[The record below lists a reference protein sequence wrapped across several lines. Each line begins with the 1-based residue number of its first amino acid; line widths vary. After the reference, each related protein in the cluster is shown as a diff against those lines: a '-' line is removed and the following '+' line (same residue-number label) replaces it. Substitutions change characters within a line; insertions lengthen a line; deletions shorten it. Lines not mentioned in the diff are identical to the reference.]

1 MSNVK
6 YQKLTT
12 ESEGDSSSSDAITMN
27 PLLMMDG
34 STSHIENRATKDAG
48 TKVTTDESFRVKVL
62 FKEKSFDI
70 VGVTAES
77 TVQQLKEKIEKA
89 TNVSANIQRLI
100 YAGKNLKPD
109 NQSLNSFKITDNVSV
124 HLFPLPIP
132 QASRVVADTTNN
144 PHHVSGIN
152 VVSTNS
158 AVINA
163 VSVSSQNDTASHA
176 HIHFEPD
183 VSHSAKEVKLWCII
197 LLFLSA
203 FTLFQYINIIGNFL
217 ATGRRPSL
225 SHAYLL

>member
-12 ESEGDSSSSDAITMN
+12 ESEGDSTSSDAITMN
-27 PLLMMDG
+27 PLLMMNRA
-34 STSHIENRATKDAG
+34 SSHIENRVTKDAG
-48 TKVTTDESFRVKVL
+48 TKMLEESSFRVKVL

-70 VGVTAES
+70 IGVTAES

-100 YAGKNLKPD
+100 FAGKNLKPD
-109 NQSLNSFKITDNVSV
+109 NQSLHSFKITDNASV
-124 HLFPLPIP
+124 HLFPLPTP
-132 QASRVVADTTNN
+132 EASRVVVAETSNNN

-152 VVSTNS
+152 VVGTNS

-163 VSVSSQNDTASHA
+163 VSVSPHQDSTSHA

-203 FTLFQYINIIGNFL
+203 LTLFNYINVIGNFL
-217 ATGRRPSL
+217 ATGQ
-225 SHAYLL
+225 

>member
-12 ESEGDSSSSDAITMN
+12 ESEGDNSSSEAITMN
-27 PLLMMDG
+27 PILMMDG
-34 STSHIENRATKDAG
+34 ANSHDESRATKDSG
-48 TKVTTDESFRVKVL
+48 TQVTDESFRIKVL
-62 FKEKSFDI
+62 FKERSFDI

-77 TVQQLKEKIEKA
+77 TVQKLKEKIEKA
-89 TNVSANIQRLI
+89 TNVSANVQRLI
-100 YAGKNLKPD
+100 FAGKNLKPD
-109 NQSLNSFKITDNVSV
+109 NQSLSSFKITNNASV
-124 HLFPLPIP
+124 HLFPLPPP
-132 QASRVVADTTNN
+132 QASRVVTDTNNN

-152 VVSTNS
+152 VVNNNS

-163 VSVSSQNDTASHA
+163 VSVSPHHDASHA

-203 FTLFQYINIIGNFL
+203 FTLFQYINVIGNFL
-217 ATGRRPSL
+217 ATGISTL
-225 SHAYLL
+225 HLH